1 MTTNT
6 DRRSVVDRIRLKN
19 DDEFGEGA
27 RAAVQKLLSAGLPH
41 PWMYVYELTQNAVD
55 AGARRV
61 CWRSEGDAVTF
72 QHDGPLALDESH
84 VRGLSSLGASTKG
97 LATVG
102 FMGVG
107 FKSVFARFREA
118 CVSDAD
124 WRFRFDVRVRRGD
137 LESEVPE
144 WFDTL
149 RPHWDDEVPAPDAGY
164 TTAFFL
170 GRPAEPQR
178 PVTDDLERLASTA
191 NRTTLAVLARRG
203 LTQVSVDDVVWDL
216 SVEDDIVT
224 VRRSGSEARWR
235 WKAFVAHYRPDDAA
249 MRRFLEVRQETHDQI
264 DPGGRRAERQVVGLL
279 PLDDD
284 GLPKPAD
291 HGCVYATLPTQ
302 VQIPFG
308 FHLQADWF
316 VNVDRQQLR
325 EVAGDAWQ
333 EAIVRQ
339 VPEIV
344 RQLLIWLSS
353 QSDAVRQCGYRA
365 ICEPEDDDGLLG
377 ESLRNLRDDLVRTLA
392 DEPIVPVHGPGSRR
406 LCTPEQAAV
415 LPEPFRADFGSS
427 WRPDL
432 LFGPTVMD
440 EHLLGERATDFAIWL
455 KWGSQV
461 KAGDVA
467 WRDTLPNWWRALP
480 EDERPDA
487 LFALWSGVA
496 ENAWHHVPVVPTKA
510 GGWASAQDTWWLN
523 EEPPSRREPG
533 GPAVAEALAAF
544 LPSRGRQLQSGI
556 RNRVNKQPSDAG
568 VRWLKGQ
575 HKEVKLADL
584 IQQAADEGTE
594 LPLVDLLAWALRRGS
609 NRQDL
614 VPAVLTEEG
623 PREPSDALL
632 ADPLVRGGESRR
644 RLFEQPALVAA
655 YGDIADRQSVV
666 AFLERLGVRGD
677 GDLDKHTEWV
687 SRYDQ
692 ARVATL
698 LGVHESQVEIAN
710 NGGYLVED
718 NKFPF
723 AIGSVPP
730 AALQDWL
737 TLERHALRGKGRL
750 SASSFYSY
758 GRSTQGRAPAQWVRD
773 LQRHDWLLCTDGERR
788 RPEEVLLA
796 ADPDREAPIADIDA
810 DLASRLAEEGV
821 VFGGAVPRSPAL
833 RRLDRRG
840 ATEMDDS
847 DFAALLREALE
858 AVGAGEATE
867 DDLRRALAVVNL
879 HGVPL
884 ASRVVR
890 RTGAGAGARGNLGG
904 WVVALSDVEPALA
917 EAVRAVAGTVQELA
931 EPLAI
936 PETTTGQQALDFL
949 LDIWKRKPAG
959 VEALRGHLAAAY
971 RYVLDDKDAGELPVG
986 AWEEARAQAQL
997 YGHREWHPIGPT
1009 LVVDDVQSPLIRE
1022 FLPTDRIAVAS
1033 AHLGDTKA
1041 QVRRVAQALDVA
1053 LLSAEV
1059 EVEPGERAMEALWGS
1074 RLRQL
1079 TATLSQ
1085 LEDRPSLHDITLHN
1099 ALSLRVSGRR
1109 HAIQAFVEEE
1119 DDQGPTLLL
1128 VGRPADFAVQA
1139 AEQLVEHFQL
1149 GQRGQEVPRLTGAL
1163 FALDDDSA
1171 FRRHLKLLA
1180 DGLGVEP
1187 ATLQSSM
1194 SHKPPT
1200 QDASTDQNTDEG
1212 ADPREKV
1219 LDPVSDGEDKGVAAP
1234 PGRSEL
1240 PGPHA
1245 GSADAGPDRARA
1257 ASGPFGGSKSRPGD
1271 RRDDGEPARPN
1282 GHRDRDAA
1290 GGTRTRP
1297 PTPGGRAADHVR
1309 MLVVS
1314 RGSHDPDAGDA
1325 ASVRGGPRDD
1335 RRARQAVLQYEKH
1348 HGRRAEAMPDLQPG
1362 FDVRS
1367 VDDAGRERRIEVK
1380 GVQGRFEENA
1390 SVALTAQQAN
1400 DALRNHDERV
1410 EYWLY
1415 VVDSTET
1422 ERPRVFPIR
1431 WARDPARLRYGF
1443 YAYAWSDAAEHPA
1456 EAPAEGLVAPS
1467 SDAPEPLDPG
1477 DLVENPDHAG
1487 DGRLT

>member
-1 MTTNT
+1 MTTNA
-6 DRRSVVDRIRLKN
+6 DRRSVVDKIRSRN

-27 RAAVQKLLSAGLPH
+27 RKAVQKLLSAGLPH
-41 PWMYVYELTQNAVD
+41 PWMYIYELTQNAVD
-55 AGARRV
+55 AGAKRV

-84 VRGLSSLGASTKG
+84 VQGLSSLGASTKG

-118 CVSDAD
+118 RVSDAD
-124 WRFRFDVRVRRGD
+124 WHFRFEVRVRRGD

-149 RPHWDDEVPAPDAGY
+149 RPHWDDGIPAPDAGY
-164 TTAFFL
+164 TTAFLL
-170 GRPAEPQR
+170 GQPAEPQR
-178 PVTDDLERLASTA
+178 PVTDDLERLASTE
-191 NRTTLAVLARRG
+191 NRTTLAVLALRG
-203 LTQVSVDDVVWDL
+203 LAQVSVDEVVWDL

-224 VRRSGSEARWR
+224 VRLSGSDTRWR
-235 WKAFVAHYRPDDAA
+235 WKAFVARYRPDDAA
-249 MRRFLEVRQETHDQI
+249 MRRFLEVRQETQDHVDLE
-264 DPGGRRAERQVVGLL
+264 GRRVERQVVGLL

-284 GLPKPAD
+284 GLPQPPD
-291 HGCVYATLPTQ
+291 RGCVYATLPTQ
-302 VQIPFG
+302 VRIPFG

-333 EAIVRQ
+333 EAIVGQ

-344 RQLLIWLSS
+344 RQLLIWLSDE
-353 QSDAVRQCGYRA
+353 SDAVRKCGYRA
-365 ICEPEDDDGLLG
+365 LCKPDDDGGRLG
-377 ESLRNLRDDLVRTLA
+377 GQLRNLRDDLVRSLA
-392 DEPIVPVHGPGSRR
+392 DERIVPVHGPGPRR
-406 LCTPEQAAV
+406 FCTPEQAAV
-415 LPEPFRADFGSS
+415 LPEPFDADFRSS
-427 WRPDL
+427 RRPDL

-440 EHLLGERATDFAIWL
+440 EHLLGKRATDFAIWL
-455 KWGSQV
+455 EWGSDV
-461 KAGDVA
+461 EAGEVA
-467 WRDTLPNWWRALP
+467 WRDALPTWWRALP
-480 EDERPDA
+480 EEERPNA
-487 LFALWSGVA
+487 LFALWRGVA
-496 ENAWHHVPVVPTKA
+496 QNAWHDVPVVPTEA
-510 GGWASAQDTWWLN
+510 GGWASARDTRWLN
-523 EEPPSRREPG
+523 EEPPSGREPG

-544 LPSRGRQLQSGI
+544 LPSRDRQLQSGI
-556 RNRVNKQPSDAG
+556 RDRANKQPLDAG

-575 HKEVKLADL
+575 HKEVKLAAS
-584 IQQAADEGTE
+584 IRQAADDHAE
-594 LPLVDLLAWALRRGS
+594 LPLVDLLAWALHRGS

-614 VPAVLTEEG
+614 VPAVLTENG

-632 ADPLVRGGESRR
+632 ADPLVGGGGSRR

-655 YGDIADRQSVV
+655 YADIADRQSVV
-666 AFLERLGVRGD
+666 AFLGGLGVRGD
-677 GDLDKHTEWV
+677 GDLDRHAKWV
-687 SRYDQ
+687 SRYDR

-698 LGVHESQVEIAN
+698 LGVDESQVARAN
-710 NGGYLVED
+710 NDGFLVED
-718 NKFPF
+718 HGFPF
-723 AIGSVPP
+723 AVDRVPP
-730 AALQDWL
+730 KALQDWL
-737 TLERHALRGKGRL
+737 SLEHHALRGKGRL
-750 SASSFYSY
+750 SASSFYNY
-758 GRSTQGRAPAQWVRD
+758 GRSTQGRVPARWVRD
-773 LQRHDWLLCTDGERR
+773 LRSHDWLLCTDGERR
-788 RPEEVLLA
+788 RPAEVLLA
-796 ADPDREAPIADIDA
+796 ADPDRDDAPVADIDA

-821 VFGGAVPRSPAL
+821 DFGGAVPRSPAL
-833 RRLDRRG
+833 RRLERRG
-840 ATEMDDS
+840 TTEMDDS
-847 DFAALLREALE
+847 DLAALLRESLEALE
-858 AVGAGEATE
+858 AGEATE

-890 RTGAGAGARGNLGG
+890 RAGAGARGNLEG

-917 EAVRAVAGTVQELA
+917 EAVQAVALLA
-931 EPLAI
+931 MPD
-936 PETTTGQQALDFL
+936 TTTGRQALDFL
-949 LDIWKRKPAG
+949 LNTWERKPTTG
-959 VEALRGHLAAAY
+959 VEVLRGHLAAAY
-971 RYVLDDKDAGELPVG
+971 RYVLDDMDAGDLPVS
-986 AWEEARAQAQL
+986 AWEETRALAQL
-997 YGHREWHPIGPT
+997 YGHREWHPVDPT

-1033 AHLGDTKA
+1033 AHLGDSKA
-1041 QVRRVAQALDVA
+1041 QVRRVAQALDIA

-1059 EVEPGERAMEALWGS
+1059 EVKPGERATEPPWGG

-1085 LEDRPSLHDITLHN
+1085 LEDRPSLHDITLHD
-1099 ALSLRVSGRR
+1099 ALSLRVGVRH
-1109 HAIQAFVEEE
+1109 HAIHAFVDEG
-1119 DDQGPTLLL
+1119 DQGPTLLL

-1149 GQRGQEVPRLTGAL
+1149 GQRGQEVPRLTGAI
-1163 FALDDDSA
+1163 FALEDEGA
-1171 FRRHLKLLA
+1171 FQRHLKLLA

-1200 QDASTDQNTDEG
+1200 QSASTAEDTDED
-1212 ADPREKV
+1212 ADFRERAS
-1219 LDPVSDGEDKGVAAP
+1219 DPISDGEDRGVAAP
-1234 PGRSEL
+1234 PGGSGL
-1240 PGPHA
+1240 PGPDP
-1245 GSADAGPDRARA
+1245 GSADARPDRARA
-1257 ASGPFGGSKSRPGD
+1257 ASGPFGGSSPRPGN
-1271 RRDDGEPARPN
+1271 RRDDGKPARSN
-1282 GHRDRDAA
+1282 GHRDRGAE
-1290 GGTRTRP
+1290 GNRTRQ

-1309 MLVVS
+1309 MLVMS
-1314 RGSHDPDAGDA
+1314 RGSHDTDAGDA

-1335 RRARQAVLQYEKH
+1335 HRARQAVLQYEKQ

-1400 DALRNHDERV
+1400 DALRNDEEKV

-1422 ERPRVFPIR
+1422 EHPRVFPIR
-1431 WARDPARLRYGF
+1431 WTRDPARLRYGF

-1456 EAPAEGLVAPS
+1456 EAPAEGAVPPS
-1467 SDAPEPLDPG
+1467 SNALKPLDPG
-1477 DLVENPDHAG
+1477 DLVEDPDHAG